1 MDSVGPWP
9 LACRPAGRLLSR
21 SGGAYEED
29 SSGLVTFPDVA
40 FGNSGARIKV
50 MRHVRLGPSVLAP
63 DAWWPQGRPLPSV
76 DLGIGGQLN
85 FDTAAVQPKV
95 SARDLQWT

>member
-1 MDSVGPWP
+1 M
-9 LACRPAGRLLSR
+9 SR

-85 FDTAAVQPKV
+85 FDTAAVQAKV
-95 SARDLQWT
+95 SASAI